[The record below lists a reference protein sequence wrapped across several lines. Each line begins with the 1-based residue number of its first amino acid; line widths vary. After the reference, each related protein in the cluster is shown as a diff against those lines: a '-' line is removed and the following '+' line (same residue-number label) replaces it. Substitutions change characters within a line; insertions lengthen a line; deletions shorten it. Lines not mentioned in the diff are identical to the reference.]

1 MPAQPPEPIQMRYLL
16 AAFLLVPLA
25 SAIAAP
31 KGDPVKGKAIAEK
44 VCIACHGVDG
54 NSVAAAN
61 PVIAGQHSE
70 YIYKQLTEFKNGT
83 RKNPIMLGIATPL
96 SDADM
101 ADAAAWFSSQQ
112 PKVRGASDKA
122 LIEAGKAI
130 YRGGIASKG
139 LPACMSCHSPNGAG
153 IPSQYPRLAGQHA
166 SYIVAQLK
174 AFRTGERANHPN
186 MLPIAERMT
195 DKEIQAV
202 AEYIQALH

>member
-1 MPAQPPEPIQMRYLL
+1 MRYLL
-16 AAFLLVPLA
+16 ATFLLLPMA
-25 SAIAAP
+25 CAIAAP

-54 NSVAAAN
+54 NSVAAIN
-61 PVIAGQHSE
+61 PVIAGQHPE
-70 YIYKQLTEFKNGT
+70 YLYKQLTEFKNGT
-83 RKNPIMLGIATPL
+83 RKDPVMLGIASAL

-101 ADAAAWFSSQQ
+101 ADAAAWFGSQQ
-112 PKVRGASDKA
+112 PKVRGASNKA
-122 LIEAGKAI
+122 LVDAGQKI
-130 YRGGIASKG
+130 YRSGIAAKG

-166 SYIVAQLK
+166 SYTVAQLK
-174 AFRTGERANHPN
+174 AFRSGERSNHPN
-186 MLPIAERMT
+186 MMPIAEKMT

>member
-1 MPAQPPEPIQMRYLL
+1 MRYLL

-31 KGDPVKGKAIAEK
+31 SGDPVKGKAIAEK
-44 VCIACHGVDG
+44 ICIACHGVDG

-61 PVIAGQHSE
+61 PVLAGQHPE
-70 YIYKQLTEFKNGT
+70 YLYKQLTEFKNGT

-96 SDADM
+96 SETDM
-101 ADAAAWFSSQQ
+101 ADAAAWFANQL
-112 PKVRGASDKA
+112 PKERGASDKA
-122 LIEAGKAI
+122 LIEAGKKI
-130 YRGGIASKG
+130 YRAGVASKG

-153 IPSQYPRLAGQHA
+153 IPSLYPRLAGQHA
-166 SYIVAQLK
+166 GYISSQLK
-174 AFRTGERANHPN
+174 AFRTGERSNSAT
-186 MLPIAERMT
+186 MMPIAEKMT